1 MHTAPIPKTL
11 QDVRPLVR
19 NMRPDGYIL
28 QTGGSAT
35 RQEIQVE
42 GDQVNPL
49 FRVTG
54 VPLHTHNA
62 SALLQIEASMST
74 RTDKSRPLSYA
85 GEFSELDMSLEV
97 GEHYQATVPETRT
110 IVERI
115 NKSLDRAID
124 WGVGRVELRPENSV
138 NYISEPTRVISE
150 IRTLVSPQTALAQST
165 HVTEDFGYITR
176 AGEPVVFHK
185 SIVMVPVLPV
195 NNMHVES
202 KLAIMVEADPIT
214 NSERNLHLEIWPE
227 DVPLGMNVAG
237 AAPFNNWNR
246 EAQSWSHANDGAGT
260 AGPYPV
266 ARLAIGQDKELKID
280 VTGSGNYTDWDGR
293 IAYEYDEANRIFNP
307 VPQILNLMSEYKG
320 GTVEDSLLFGS
331 NGHLNPKKADAGQ
344 HGGSAAQ
351 QKTFNPCKSCKFQ
364 IDTSQLRSSRS
375 KNGFHYITEVSSG
388 CTPGP
393 STR

>member
-74 RTDKSRPLSYA
+74 RTDESRPLSYA
-85 GEFSELDMSLEV
+85 GEFSELDMNLEV

-124 WGVGRVELRPENSV
+124 WRRSRGAAAGEQCQLHLRAHARDFRDPHAGVAPDGVGTEHARYGGLRLHDA
-138 NYISEPTRVISE
+138 R
-150 IRTLVSPQTALAQST
+150 
-165 HVTEDFGYITR
+165 GR
-176 AGEPVVFHK
+176 ARG
-185 SIVMVPVLPV
+185 VPGQI
-195 NNMHVES
+195 H
-202 KLAIMVEADPIT
+202 
-214 NSERNLHLEIWPE
+214 R
-227 DVPLGMNVAG
+227 
-237 AAPFNNWNR
+237 
-246 EAQSWSHANDGAGT
+246 DG
-260 AGPYPV
+260 PV
-266 ARLAIGQDKELKID
+266 AAREQLAHR
-280 VTGSGNYTDWDGR
+280 VYAR
-293 IAYEYDEANRIFNP
+293 RAR
-307 VPQILNLMSEYKG
+307 
-320 GTVEDSLLFGS
+320 
-331 NGHLNPKKADAGQ
+331 
-344 HGGSAAQ
+344 AQ
-351 QKTFNPCKSCKFQ
+351 PMYCARHQRRKRETLQP
-364 IDTSQLRSSRS
+364 L
-375 KNGFHYITEVSSG
+375 V
-388 CTPGP
+388 
-393 STR
+393 